1 MNLTAIEDRIEQC
14 YDAIQAKIP
23 QQPKV
28 ALTLGSGLGD
38 FAYDLADKTIVPYR
52 EINAFPVST
61 VSGHRGQF
69 VFGYVEDVPV
79 IAMQGR
85 IHYYEGY
92 SMEDV
97 VLPIRIM
104 RRMGAEILFLTNA
117 AGGLNTDFKAGDL
130 MMLTDQISSFVPSPL
145 IGINPETLGTRFP
158 DMSEIYDR
166 ELQQVLRDVSAE
178 NDIPL
183 REGVYVQFSGPNYE
197 SPAEVRMAKIL
208 GGDAV
213 GMSTACEA
221 VAGNH
226 CGYRICGISCITNLA
241 SGLSDK
247 PLSHEE
253 VKQAGIDA
261 GPRFKKLVWESII
274 RMGKL

>member
-1 MNLTAIEDRIEQC
+1 MELTSIEKRIEQC
-14 YDAIQAKIP
+14 YDAIQARMP

-28 ALTLGSGLGD
+28 ALTLGSGLGG
-38 FAYDLADKTIVPYR
+38 FAYDLEDKIIVPYR

-85 IHYYEGY
+85 IHLYEGY

-97 VLPIRIM
+97 VLPIRLM
-104 RRMGAEILFLTNA
+104 RHMGAEILYLTNA
-117 AGGLNTDFKAGDL
+117 AGGLNTDFDPGDL
-130 MMLTDQISSFVPSPL
+130 MMITDQIGSFVPSPL
-145 IGINPETLGTRFP
+145 IGRNPETLGTRFP

-166 ELQQVLRDVSAE
+166 DLRQLLQETAAE
-178 NDIPL
+178 NDISL

-197 SPAEVRMAKIL
+197 TPAEVRMAKIL

-221 VAGNH
+221 IAGNH
-226 CGYRICGISCITNLA
+226 CGFRICGISCITNLA
-241 SGLSDK
+241 SGLSGK

-253 VKQAGIDA
+253 VKQAGLDA
-261 GPRFKKLVWESII
+261 GPRFRKLIRESIVK
-274 RMGKL
+274 MGKL

>member
-1 MNLTAIEDRIEQC
+1 MELTSIEKRIEQC
-14 YDAIQAKIP
+14 YDAIQARMP

-28 ALTLGSGLGD
+28 ALTLGSGLGG
-38 FAYDLADKTIVPYR
+38 FAYDLEDKIIVPYR

-85 IHYYEGY
+85 IHLYEGY

-97 VLPIRIM
+97 VLPIRLM
-104 RRMGAEILFLTNA
+104 RHMGAEILFLTNA
-117 AGGLNTDFKAGDL
+117 AGGLNTDFNPGDL
-130 MMLTDQISSFVPSPL
+130 MMITDQIGSFVPSPL
-145 IGINPETLGTRFP
+145 IGRNPETLGTRFP

-166 ELQQVLRDVSAE
+166 DLRQLLQETAAE
-178 NDIPL
+178 NDISL

-197 SPAEVRMAKIL
+197 TPAEVRMAKIL

-221 VAGNH
+221 IAGNH
-226 CGYRICGISCITNLA
+226 CGFRICGISCITNLA
-241 SGLSDK
+241 SGLSGK

-253 VKQAGIDA
+253 VKQAGLDA
-261 GPRFKKLVWESII
+261 GPRFRKLIRESIVK
-274 RMGKL
+274 MGKL

>member
-1 MNLTAIEDRIEQC
+1 MELTSIEKRIEQC
-14 YDAIQAKIP
+14 YDAIQARMP

-28 ALTLGSGLGD
+28 ALTLGSGLGG
-38 FAYDLADKTIVPYR
+38 FAYDLEDKIIVPYR

-85 IHYYEGY
+85 IHLYEGY

-97 VLPIRIM
+97 VLPIRLM
-104 RRMGAEILFLTNA
+104 RHMGAEILYLTNA
-117 AGGLNTDFKAGDL
+117 AGGLNTDFDPGDL
-130 MMLTDQISSFVPSPL
+130 MMITDQIGSFVPSPL
-145 IGINPETLGTRFP
+145 IGRNPETIGTRFP

-166 ELQQVLRDVSAE
+166 DLRQLLQETAAE
-178 NDIPL
+178 NDISL

-197 SPAEVRMAKIL
+197 TPAEVRMAKIL

-221 VAGNH
+221 IAGNH
-226 CGYRICGISCITNLA
+226 CGFRICGISCITNLA
-241 SGLSDK
+241 SGLSGK

-253 VKQAGIDA
+253 VKQAGLDA
-261 GPRFKKLVWESII
+261 GPRFRKLIRESIVK
-274 RMGKL
+274 MGKL

>member
-1 MNLTAIEDRIEQC
+1 MELTSIEKRIEQC
-14 YDAIQAKIP
+14 YDAIQARMP

-28 ALTLGSGLGD
+28 ALTLGSGLGG
-38 FAYDLADKTIVPYR
+38 FAYDLEDKIIVPYR

-69 VFGYVEDVPV
+69 VFGYVEGVPV

-85 IHYYEGY
+85 IHLYEGY

-97 VLPIRIM
+97 VLPIRLM
-104 RRMGAEILFLTNA
+104 RHMGAEILFLTNA
-117 AGGLNTDFKAGDL
+117 AGGLNTDFNPGDL
-130 MMLTDQISSFVPSPL
+130 MVITDQIGSFVPSPL
-145 IGINPETLGTRFP
+145 IGRNPETIGTRFP

-166 ELQQVLRDVSAE
+166 DLRQLLQETAAE
-178 NDIPL
+178 NDISL
-183 REGVYVQFSGPNYE
+183 REGVYIQFSGPNYE
-197 SPAEVRMAKIL
+197 TPAEVRMAKIL

-221 VAGNH
+221 IAGNH
-226 CGYRICGISCITNLA
+226 CGFRICGISCITNLA
-241 SGLSDK
+241 SGLSGK

-253 VKQAGIDA
+253 VKQAGLDA
-261 GPRFKKLVWESII
+261 GPRFRKLIRESIVK
-274 RMGKL
+274 MGKL

>member
-1 MNLTAIEDRIEQC
+1 MELTSIEKRIEQC

-28 ALTLGSGLGD
+28 ALTLGSGLGG
-38 FAYDLADKTIVPYR
+38 FAYDLEDKIIVPYR

-85 IHYYEGY
+85 IHLYEGY

-97 VLPIRIM
+97 VLPIRLM
-104 RRMGAEILFLTNA
+104 RHMGAEILYLTNA
-117 AGGLNTDFKAGDL
+117 AGGLNTDFDPGDL
-130 MMLTDQISSFVPSPL
+130 MMITDQIGSFVPSPL
-145 IGINPETLGTRFP
+145 IGRNPETIGTRFP

-166 ELQQVLRDVSAE
+166 DLRQLLRDTAAE
-178 NDIPL
+178 NDISL

-197 SPAEVRMAKIL
+197 TPAEVRMAKIL

-221 VAGNH
+221 IAGNH
-226 CGYRICGISCITNLA
+226 CGFRICGISCITNLA
-241 SGLSDK
+241 SGLSGK

-253 VKQAGIDA
+253 VKQAGLDA
-261 GPRFKKLVWESII
+261 GPRFRKLIRESIVK
-274 RMGKL
+274 MGKL

>member
-1 MNLTAIEDRIEQC
+1 MELTSIEKRIEQC
-14 YDAIQAKIP
+14 YDAIQARMP

-28 ALTLGSGLGD
+28 ALTLGSGLGG
-38 FAYDLADKTIVPYR
+38 FAYDLEDIIIVPYR

-69 VFGYVEDVPV
+69 VFGYVEGVPV

-85 IHYYEGY
+85 IHLYEGY

-97 VLPIRIM
+97 VLPIRLM
-104 RRMGAEILFLTNA
+104 RHMGAEILFLTNA
-117 AGGLNTDFKAGDL
+117 AGGLNTDFNPGDL
-130 MMLTDQISSFVPSPL
+130 MVITDQIGSFVPSPL
-145 IGINPETLGTRFP
+145 IGRNPETIGTRFP

-166 ELQQVLRDVSAE
+166 DLRQLLRDTAAE
-178 NDIPL
+178 NDISL

-197 SPAEVRMAKIL
+197 TPAEVRMAKIL

-221 VAGNH
+221 IAGNH
-226 CGYRICGISCITNLA
+226 CGFRICGISCITNLA
-241 SGLSDK
+241 SGLSGK

-253 VKQAGIDA
+253 VKQAGLDA
-261 GPRFKKLVWESII
+261 GPRFRKLIRESIVK
-274 RMGKL
+274 MGKL

>member
-1 MNLTAIEDRIEQC
+1 MELTSIEKRIEQC
-14 YDAIQAKIP
+14 YDAIQARMP

-28 ALTLGSGLGD
+28 ALTLGSGLGG
-38 FAYDLADKTIVPYR
+38 FAYDLEDKIIVPYR

-69 VFGYVEDVPV
+69 VFGYVEGVPV

-85 IHYYEGY
+85 IHLYEGY

-97 VLPIRIM
+97 VLPIRLM
-104 RRMGAEILFLTNA
+104 RHMGAEILFLTNA
-117 AGGLNTDFKAGDL
+117 AGGLNTDFNPGDL
-130 MMLTDQISSFVPSPL
+130 MVITDQIGSFVPSPL
-145 IGINPETLGTRFP
+145 IGRNPETLGTRFP

-166 ELQQVLRDVSAE
+166 DLRQLLRDTAAE
-178 NDIPL
+178 NDISL

-197 SPAEVRMAKIL
+197 TPAEVRMAKIL

-221 VAGNH
+221 IAGNH
-226 CGYRICGISCITNLA
+226 CGFRICGISCITNLA
-241 SGLSDK
+241 SGLSGK

-253 VKQAGIDA
+253 VKQAGLDA
-261 GPRFKKLVWESII
+261 GPRFRKLIRESIVK
-274 RMGKL
+274 MGKL

>member
-1 MNLTAIEDRIEQC
+1 MKPTAIEDRIEQC
-14 YDAIQAKIP
+14 YDAIQAKIT

-28 ALTLGSGLGD
+28 ALTLGSGLGS
-38 FAYDLADKTIVPYR
+38 FAYDLEDKIIVPYR

-69 VFGYVEDVPV
+69 VFGYLEDIPV

-97 VLPIRIM
+97 VLPVRLM

-130 MMLTDQISSFVPSPL
+130 MMLTDQIYSFVPSPL
-145 IGINPETLGTRFP
+145 IGTNPETLGTRFP

-166 ELQQVLRDVSAE
+166 ELQQILRDVSAE
-178 NDIPL
+178 NDIAL

-197 SPAEVRMAKIL
+197 SPAEVRMAKLL

-261 GPRFKKLVWESII
+261 GPRFKKLVRESII